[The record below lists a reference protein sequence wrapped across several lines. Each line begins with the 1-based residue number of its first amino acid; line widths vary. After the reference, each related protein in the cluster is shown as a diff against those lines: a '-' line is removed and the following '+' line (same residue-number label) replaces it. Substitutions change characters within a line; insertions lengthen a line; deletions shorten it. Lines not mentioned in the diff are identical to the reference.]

1 MRKPVFILRQSEST
15 LSAIIIPT
23 LDRPATSDRSRL
35 QAWSQWFIQPAV
47 LIRVVLYATT
57 LIYLRTALFDYVYD
71 DSLLITLHPWLESW
85 KHFPQFLTHSFCGFL
100 EVTRTMQYFS
110 LIFSFGL
117 A

>member
-15 LSAIIIPT
+15 LSAIILPT

-71 DSLLITLHPWLESW
+71 DSLLIIASVDGILETVSPIPYP
-85 KHFPQFLTHSFCGFL
+85 FILGFHG
-100 EVTRTMQYFS
+100 S
-110 LIFSFGL
+110 P